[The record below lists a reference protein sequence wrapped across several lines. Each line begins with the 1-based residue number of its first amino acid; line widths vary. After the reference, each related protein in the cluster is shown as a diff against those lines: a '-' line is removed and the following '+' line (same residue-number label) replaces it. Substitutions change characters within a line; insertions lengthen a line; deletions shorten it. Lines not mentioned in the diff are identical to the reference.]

1 MHKINRKLRRK
12 EKNKNSGME
21 TNKQS
26 KNWKYNIKEINIIRF
41 KIRENKNKV
50 TKGRRNKI

>member
-12 EKNKNSGME
+12 EKNKNSDMG

-26 KNWKYNIKEINIIRF
+26 KNRKYNIKGINIIRF